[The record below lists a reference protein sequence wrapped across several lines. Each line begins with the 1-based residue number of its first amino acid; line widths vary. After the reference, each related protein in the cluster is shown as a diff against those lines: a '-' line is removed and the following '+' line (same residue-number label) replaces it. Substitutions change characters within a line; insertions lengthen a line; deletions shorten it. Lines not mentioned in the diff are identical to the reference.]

1 MEYSFDIG
9 VAQKYGVNEAIIFKH
24 LCFWVQKNEAN
35 EKHFHEGRY
44 WTYNTVKAFEKL
56 FPFFTR
62 HQINYAIDN
71 LVKHGLI
78 LKGNFNET
86 AYDRTVWYALTDAA
100 ISENSEMH
108 LEKTGNG
115 FTEIRKP
122 IPDIKPDSKPN
133 ESESSNED
141 SSPVGDN
148 QISKY
153 EIYELLYGITDMKEG
168 QKNKWRP
175 AAAYVEKWL
184 RQRRDQDRYP
194 LARIKSVFEHIRDY
208 HGSNGITGKVSVGY
222 VEVALQK
229 DVARWRMELEATAVM
244 A

>member
-44 WTYNTVKAFEKL
+44 WTYNTVKAFTKL
-56 FPFFTR
+56 FPFFSAR
-62 HQINYAIDN
+62 QISYAIEN
-71 LVKHGLI
+71 LEKHGLI
-78 LKGNFNET
+78 FKGNFNET
-86 AYDRTVWYALTDAA
+86 GYDRTCWYALTDFA
-100 ISENSEMH
+100 ILQICKMDLTKN
-108 LEKTGNG
+108 GNR
-115 FTEIRKP
+115 FDEIVEP
-122 IPDIKPDSKPN
+122 IPDIKPDCKPD
-133 ESESSNED
+133 ESDSSNEE
-141 SSPVGDN
+141 SSPDGDN

-153 EIYELLYGITDMKEG
+153 PVYELLYEITDMKEG

-194 LARIKSVFEHIRDY
+194 VGRIKAVLEHIRDY